1 MSKRMKRSTVLPET
15 NRKLRNVIIAAW
27 FLPFVLLVPA
37 CGRSTESLPL
47 PTTIPSTP
55 PAGYQPP
62 SRPVELPLSQYLRFG
77 HITSEDGLSNN
88 AIWGIAQDRHGFMWI
103 GTYSGLNRYDGSS
116 FKVYRHDPDDPYSLS
131 ADSIRGLIVDQNGVL
146 WIGTWDSGVHEF
158 DQAADRFIR
167 YQHNPEDPHSL
178 SNDSI
183 RTIYEGRDGS
193 IWVGTLGGLNQ
204 FDPSTKGWTQ
214 FLHDPDDPDSLG
226 NNIVWSVFEDN
237 SGMLWIGT
245 DGGLDRFDP
254 GTEKFVHYRHDP
266 DDPNSISH
274 NSVRSIFK
282 DATGTLWVG
291 TMGGLNRF
299 NPETGKVTRYQH
311 DSDNPDSLINNVVY
325 MVYED
330 QGGALWV
337 GTWGGGLDRFD
348 RETET
353 FIHYKENPADLFSI
367 SASSVFLMYE
377 DQSGMVWIATED
389 GGINTLDPGAK
400 PFRHYRAI
408 PGTPNSLNE
417 NGVRSLF
424 VDKAG
429 IVWVG
434 TTGGGLNRFDPQTEE
449 FTQYRYDPDDPNSL
463 SNDSVFAIHED
474 HEGVLWI
481 GGFGSGLNGFD
492 KNTETFTHYKY
503 DPNDP
508 HSLSNNSIIAI
519 HEDQSGILWIGTWG
533 GGVNAFDR
541 EKEQF
546 TRYEPDPEDSAS
558 LSQSQVHA
566 ILEDQRG
573 VIWIGTLGGLNRFDR
588 ETGTFTRYQHDPN
601 DPNSIGSN
609 SVATLYEDQSGN
621 FWVGGAK
628 GLDLFNREN
637 EQFTHYT
644 VHDGLPSDIVWGI
657 LEDDQGIL
665 WLSTT
670 NGLSRF
676 EPHTE
681 TFRNYYVSDGLQ
693 SDSFLEASDKNQ
705 SGELFFGG
713 TNGFNAFN
721 PNQITDNPFVPN
733 VQITDFQL
741 ANKPVPVSSDSLLKK
756 SILETDHLVL
766 SNLDRIFSFEFAA
779 LNYRSPEKNR
789 YKYKMEGFEEDWN
802 EVDSTRRFATYTN
815 LDPGDYIFRVIASNN
830 DGIWNEEGASINI
843 TVTPPWWETVGFRI
857 AMVVLVIGLL
867 VGGYRRR
874 AKSFEART
882 RELETQVEERT
893 QELKTAKEGADEARA
908 AAEIANQ
915 AKSTFLA
922 NMSHELR
929 TPLNT
934 ILGFSR
940 MLARDPGTSARQNE
954 MLDII
959 NRSGEHLLSMVDD
972 VLSLSRIEAGRVELN
987 QETFTLT
994 QMLADIGRIFKSRAE
1009 GKGLQFSLELDP
1021 SLSPNLLGDSGK
1033 LRQVLTNLLE
1043 NAVKYTQEGDIWLR
1057 AGVQPI
1063 PQDPSR
1069 VVLQLE
1075 VEDTGPGI
1083 PRDQL
1088 ESVFEAF
1095 VQVEGMPKGEGGTG
1109 LGLTISKSL
1118 VEIMGGEMVVESGL
1132 GEGTQFRIRIPM
1144 GLTEAVAAVPGEELA
1159 AEVVGLQPGQ
1169 SARRILVVDDNRE
1182 NRMLLT
1188 NLIAPVGF
1196 KVKEAINGQEAIAL
1210 FKDWRPD
1217 FIWMDMRMPVMDG
1230 YAATKEI
1237 RSLPGGEMVRI
1248 VAVTASVL
1256 DEQRDEIL
1264 ASGCDDLVSK
1274 PFRDH
1279 EIFDVMADQLG
1290 AKYLYKEGLA
1300 VSGQPQSVTLTF
1312 EMLAELPPELR
1323 QELEE
1328 TTLALNREATLEVIQ
1343 RIEEHAPDTAA
1354 GLRALV
1360 KDLEMGRI
1368 RELLRDTGE

>member
-1 MSKRMKRSTVLPET
+1 
-15 NRKLRNVIIAAW
+15 
-27 FLPFVLLVPA
+27 
-37 CGRSTESLPL
+37 
-47 PTTIPSTP
+47 
-55 PAGYQPP
+55 
-62 SRPVELPLSQYLRFG
+62 
-77 HITSEDGLSNN
+77 
-88 AIWGIAQDRHGFMWI
+88 
-103 GTYSGLNRYDGSS
+103 
-116 FKVYRHDPDDPYSLS
+116 
-131 ADSIRGLIVDQNGVL
+131 
-146 WIGTWDSGVHEF
+146 
-158 DQAADRFIR
+158 
-167 YQHNPEDPHSL
+167 
-178 SNDSI
+178 
-183 RTIYEGRDGS
+183 
-193 IWVGTLGGLNQ
+193 
-204 FDPSTKGWTQ
+204 
-214 FLHDPDDPDSLG
+214 DPDSLG

-601 DPNSIGSN
+601 DPNSIGANAVS
-609 SVATLYEDQSGN
+609 TLYEDQSGN

-657 LEDDQGIL
+657 LEDEEGIL

-766 SNLDRIFSFEFAA
+766 SNLERIFSFEFAA

-843 TVTPPWWETVGFRI
+843 TVTPPWWETTWFRI
-857 AMVVLVIGLL
+857 GRVVLVIGLL
-867 VGGYRRR
+867 TVGYRRR
-874 AKSFEART
+874 TKSFEART
-882 RELETQVEERT
+882 RELETQVEART
-893 QELKTAKEGADEARA
+893 QELKTAKEFADEARV
-908 AAEIANQ
+908 AAEVANR

-929 TPLNT
+929 TPLNA

-940 MLARDPGTSARQNE
+940 MLARDPGTSAHQNE
-954 MLDII
+954 MLDVI
-959 NRSGEHLLSMVDD
+959 NRSGEHLLGMVDD
-972 VLSLSRIEAGRVELN
+972 VLSLARIEAGRVELD
-987 QETFTLT
+987 QETFVLT
-994 QMLADIGRIFKSRAE
+994 QMLADIGQIFKSRVE
-1009 GKGLQFSLELDP
+1009 GKGLRFNLDLDEQLP
-1021 SLSPNLLGDSGK
+1021 PYLQGDSGK

-1043 NAVKYTQEGDIWLR
+1043 NAVKYTQEGEIWLR
-1057 AGVQPI
+1057 AEAQPI
-1063 PQDPSR
+1063 PQDPTR

-1075 VEDTGPGI
+1075 VEDTGLGI
-1083 PRDQL
+1083 PSDQL

-1095 VQVEGMPKGEGGTG
+1095 VQSEETPKGEEGTG
-1109 LGLTISKSL
+1109 LGLTIARSL
-1118 VEIMGGEMVVESGL
+1118 VEIMGGEMAVESER
-1132 GEGTQFRIRIPM
+1132 GECT
-1144 GLTEAVAAVPGEELA
+1144 
-1159 AEVVGLQPGQ
+1159 
-1169 SARRILVVDDNRE
+1169 
-1182 NRMLLT
+1182 
-1188 NLIAPVGF
+1188 
-1196 KVKEAINGQEAIAL
+1196 
-1210 FKDWRPD
+1210 
-1217 FIWMDMRMPVMDG
+1217 
-1230 YAATKEI
+1230 
-1237 RSLPGGEMVRI
+1237 
-1248 VAVTASVL
+1248 
-1256 DEQRDEIL
+1256 
-1264 ASGCDDLVSK
+1264 
-1274 PFRDH
+1274 
-1279 EIFDVMADQLG
+1279 
-1290 AKYLYKEGLA
+1290 
-1300 VSGQPQSVTLTF
+1300 
-1312 EMLAELPPELR
+1312 
-1323 QELEE
+1323 
-1328 TTLALNREATLEVIQ
+1328 
-1343 RIEEHAPDTAA
+1343 
-1354 GLRALV
+1354 
-1360 KDLEMGRI
+1360 
-1368 RELLRDTGE
+1368 